1 MLLFDL
7 LLNNGHYKIKQ
18 TCFDSNTML
27 MFILY
32 AQVAEKKQQRDYIN
46 NHALRQKFK
55 AGLTKVYL
63 YQIWA

>member
-18 TCFDSNTML
+18 AWFDWITML

-32 AQVAEKKQQRDYIN
+32 GKVAEKQQRDYIN

-63 YQIWA
+63 YQNWA

>member
-18 TCFDSNTML
+18 TCFDSFTML

-32 AQVAEKKQQRDYIN
+32 AQVAEKKERDSIN
-46 NHALRQKFK
+46 NHAYRQKFK

-63 YQIWA
+63 YQNWA